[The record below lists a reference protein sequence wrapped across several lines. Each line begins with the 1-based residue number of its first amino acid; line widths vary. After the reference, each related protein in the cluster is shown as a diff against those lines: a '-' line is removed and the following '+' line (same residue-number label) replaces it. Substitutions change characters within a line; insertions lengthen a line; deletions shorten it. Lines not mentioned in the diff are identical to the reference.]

1 MILQNTAFRCLSCKH
16 EWMDDLVSHAHFRI
30 VIASM
35 RAIHCPKC
43 GVGWKRIVIITEAS
57 HDDTPQQA

>member
-1 MILQNTAFRCLSCKH
+1 MILQNTAFRCLSCQH
-16 EWMDDLVSHAHFRI
+16 EWMDDLVSQAHFRI

-35 RAIHCPKC
+35 QAIHCPKC
-43 GVGWKRIVIITEAS
+43 GVGWKRIVIVTEPS